1 MSKLYVG
8 KQKIFNG
15 DGTVYAYELLFR
27 DQDNGINE
35 MPTNLKA
42 TSHVIINALTNIN
55 LDALLGKR
63 EYGFVNI
70 DERILTS
77 GVLDVLDTSR
87 FVLEIL
93 ETVEL
98 TDKVVERIKYYHK
111 RGYIIALDDFDCSV
125 EMIKKFATILKFIHI
140 VKIDIR
146 EADIENIEAVMNK
159 LKSIGTKFLAEKIE
173 TKAEYEECLSMGFD
187 FFQGYYL
194 HPTETVEIEG
204 YKEVT
209 HMIILQ
215 LIKLIRNDE
224 ETAKIEMFIRQKA
237 DLAYKLIKF
246 LNNQVNFSTPV
257 ESMTQVI
264 TLLGREK
271 LLRWLLIYLY
281 SEISTNPASKTIME
295 FAVNRAEKMEEEAHP
310 RDKDK
315 AYLAG
320 MFSLLGAVFETN
332 LKDLM
337 NQVQMDREITRLVVE
352 KKGKFAHSLMKVE
365 KNEKEYLK
373 KLIFD
378 NFDKLNTVEL
388 IYILEFSG
396 VEIDKSRL

>member
-1 MSKLYVG
+1 LSKLYIG
-8 KQKIFNG
+8 KQKIFSSE
-15 DGTVYAYELLFR
+15 GTVYGNELLFR
-27 DQDNGINE
+27 DQNGTTNE
-35 MPTNLKA
+35 MPSNLKA
-42 TSHVIINALTNIN
+42 TSHVIINALTNLN
-55 LDALLGKR
+55 LDTLLSKK
-63 EYGFVNI
+63 EYAFINI
-70 DERILTS
+70 DERVLTS
-77 GVLDVLDTSR
+77 GVLDVLDPAR
-87 FVLEIL
+87 FVLEVL
-93 ETVEL
+93 ETIDL
-98 TDKVVERIKYYHK
+98 TDKVIEKVKYYHK
-111 RGYIIALDDFDCSV
+111 RGYVIALDDFDCSA
-125 EMIKKFATILKFIHI
+125 EMIKKFAPLLKYIHI

-146 EADIENIEAVMNK
+146 VAEVENVDAVMKK
-159 LKSIGTKFLAEKIE
+159 LRQIGTKFLAEKIE
-173 TKAEYEECLSMGFD
+173 SKAEYQECLSLGFD
-187 FFQGYYL
+187 LFQGYYL
-194 HPTETVEIEG
+194 HPTETIEIDG

-237 DLAYKLIKF
+237 DLSYKLIKF

-257 ESMTQVI
+257 ESITQVI

-295 FAVNRAEKMEEEAHP
+295 FAVKRAERLEEEAHP

-332 LKDLM
+332 IKDLM

-352 KKGKFAHSLMKVE
+352 KKGKFAHSLMKAE
-365 KNEKEYLK
+365 KDEKEYLK

-396 VEIDKSRL
+396 VEIDKNRF